1 MRKKKLKPVYLR
13 VRLPAI
19 KTAGGGVHQPA
30 KGGRYRRG
38 QEKEKVRREI
48 QAERD

>member
-1 MRKKKLKPVYLR
+1 MYLR

-19 KTAGGGVHQPA
+19 KSSGSGSHQPV
-30 KGGRYRRG
+30 KGGKYRRN
-38 QEKEKVRREI
+38 QERAKTRREI

>member
-1 MRKKKLKPVYLR
+1 MKPMYLR

-19 KTAGGGVHQPA
+19 KTAGGGAHQPE
-30 KGGRYRRG
+30 KGGKYRRE
-38 QEKEKVRREI
+38 QEKAKTRREI